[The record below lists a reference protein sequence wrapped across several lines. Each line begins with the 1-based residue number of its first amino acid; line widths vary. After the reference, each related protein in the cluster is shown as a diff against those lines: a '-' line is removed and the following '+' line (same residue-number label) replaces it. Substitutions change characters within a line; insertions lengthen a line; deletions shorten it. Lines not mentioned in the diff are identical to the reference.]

1 MSVASRREFRFLA
14 RMASHSSL
22 ADLLATVRSIAVVGL
37 SPNPARPSNQV
48 FVFLLSRG
56 YDCVGVNPGIGGC
69 TLHGASVFSALAD
82 VDRPIDMVDIFRDPA
97 AVGGIVDAALSLVP
111 RPRVI
116 WMQLGVIDAT
126 AASRAESAGLT
137 VVMDR
142 CPKIEL
148 GRLV

>member
-1 MSVASRREFRFLA
+1 MDGIP
-14 RMASHSSL
+14 
-22 ADLLATVRSIAVVGL
+22 DLLASVRSIAVVGL

-48 FVFLLSRG
+48 FAFLLSRG
-56 YDCVGVNPGIGGC
+56 YACIGVNPGAAGRLIRGSPVF
-69 TLHGASVFSALAD
+69 ASLAD

-97 AVGGIVDAALSLVP
+97 AVGGIVDAALAMSP

-116 WMQLGVIDAT
+116 WMQLGIVDVT
-126 AASRAESAGLT
+126 AAARAEAAALK

-148 GRLV
+148 SRPYSR